1 MEGVYG
7 RGQMK
12 TDAELLRDYVRD
24 RSEDAF
30 AELVRRHIDLVYST
44 AHRRTGNAE
53 LARDVTQTVF
63 TALARKAQ
71 NLSPHIILAG
81 WLHRAS
87 HFSAGKLIR
96 NEVRRHTREQEAV
109 AIMGSN
115 ATDEVPWK
123 QIAPLLDEAVDALD
137 DVDRHAV
144 LLRFFEKKNLQA
156 VGAELGISDDAAQKR
171 VSRAIDKLR
180 EFFRK
185 RGTNITVAGLA
196 ALLSNVNSQAV
207 PVGLNALITT
217 SALGAT
223 AVSVPWLMNF
233 LVTTQGKIAAGII
246 ATAVV
251 GTPLLLQHGTIEQLT
266 QRNEYLEQ
274 RFSKLSSG
282 RQRVDHNELE
292 GLRKEH
298 LELLKLREEAGIL
311 RNQASLLQA
320 AVVERDAFSS
330 AVTNLAEENAG
341 LTARLK
347 KSLVASWVFERDQWQ
362 DQGQNDPMSAFQTML
377 WAWAN
382 ENAAALN
389 ETVLFPGEAVTQEQ
403 RDRFIKSIAPREQLP
418 ATRATRVKVFW
429 MEGDKEKTQASL
441 VALTESEF
449 VDRPIQTLE
458 HLVRWELVNL
468 NGLWKVTGRKYL

>member
-1 MEGVYG
+1 MRGVYG
-7 RGQMK
+7 KGQMK

-24 RSEDAF
+24 RCQDAF
-30 AELVRRHIDLVYST
+30 AELVRRHIDLVYAT

-71 NLSPHIILAG
+71 SLSPHIILAG

-87 HFSAGKLIR
+87 HFAAGKLIR
-96 NEVRRHTREQEAV
+96 NEVRRHTREQEA
-109 AIMGSN
+109 ATIMESN
-115 ATDEVPWK
+115 ASDEVPWK
-123 QIAPLLDEAVDALD
+123 QIAPLLDEAVNALD

-171 VSRAIDKLR
+171 VSRAVDKLR
-180 EFFRK
+180 EFFRR
-185 RGTNITVAGLA
+185 RGANITVAGLA
-196 ALLSNVNSQAV
+196 ALLSNASSQAV

-223 AVSVPWLMNF
+223 AASVPWLANV
-233 LVTTQGKIAAGII
+233 LVSTQGKIAAGII
-246 ATAVV
+246 AAAVV
-251 GTPLLLQHGTIEQLT
+251 GTPLLLQQKTIDQLT

-274 RFSKLSSG
+274 RPSKLLAE
-282 RQRVDHNELE
+282 RQRVDYDELE

-298 LELLKLREEAGIL
+298 LELLKLREETSVL

-320 AVVERDAFSS
+320 AIVERDAFSNE
-330 AVTNLAEENAG
+330 VTNRAEENAG
-341 LTARLK
+341 LTARLR
-347 KSLVASWVFERDQWQ
+347 KSLEASWVFERDQWQ

-389 ETVLFPGEAVTQEQ
+389 ETVSFPREAITQEE
-403 RDRFIKSIAPREQLP
+403 RERFIKSITPREQLP

-429 MEGDKEKTQASL
+429 MESDKEKTQASL
-441 VALTESEF
+441 VALTESQF
-449 VDRPIQTLE
+449 VDRPIETRE
-458 HLVRWELVNL
+458 YLVRWELVNV
-468 NGLWKVTGRKYL
+468 NGLWKVTGRNYL